1 MFEMKGNKA
10 RILLVAILSMLFA
23 IFGIYNFKSW
33 ATGAGGSAN
42 TNIAYVDPATT
53 ATLPGKQ
60 ESFYL
65 SAGLSGAAGTYIEPY
80 SIIYLDRTKF
90 VRPKVQDVSGSSTI
104 KKVSVTWDATHWK
117 IKVTYNM

>member
-23 IFGIYNFKSW
+23 IFGIYSFKSW

-42 TNIAYVDPATT
+42 TNITYVDPATT
-53 ATLPGKQ
+53 ATFTGKQ

-65 SAGLSGAAGTYIEPY
+65 SAGLSGAAGTYT
-80 SIIYLDRTKF
+80 TKSPGCIRLF
-90 VRPKVQDVSGSSTI
+90 HHQECFC
-104 KKVSVTWDATHWK
+104 
-117 IKVTYNM
+117 NMGCNTLEDKGYI